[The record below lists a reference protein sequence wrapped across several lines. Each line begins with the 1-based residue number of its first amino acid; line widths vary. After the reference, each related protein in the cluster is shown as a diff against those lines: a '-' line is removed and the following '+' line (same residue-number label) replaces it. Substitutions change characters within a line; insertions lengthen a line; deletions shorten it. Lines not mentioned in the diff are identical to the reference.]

1 MREVEPRWLTL
12 KQVMS
17 LTGMGESSART
28 FCNRIGARRKLSERV
43 IRYDKKVIEAAID
56 AAIDTMEDSE

>member
-1 MREVEPRWLTL
+1 MREIEPRWLTL

-43 IRYDKKVIEAAID
+43 IRYDREVIEKAIN
-56 AAIDTMEDSE
+56 ATAEAET